1 MLFFHH
7 TKFSFHLQNSFFL
20 SLRPECLW
28 NIAKLWQMRHKKALL
43 ANHPHLASS
52 IYTFLVQIFIFSKEI
67 FTFLPLFSISYFC
80 VFANIWPF
88 FFSPDIKCEMKVIL
102 RSKCCRKYSRKME
115 ITKIWLFKA
124 ETQIC
129 LSSFPS
135 KHLSFTFRKSSV
147 VPIRYENHEWMNI

>member
-1 MLFFHH
+1 MFAIWHFCNCILPVFISTTLTVMSIQNPFFGVFIKNINFCYFTMLIFHH

-52 IYTFLVQIFIFSKEI
+52 IYTFLVQTFMFSKEI

-80 VFANIWPF
+80 VFTNIWPF
-88 FFSPDIKCEMKVIL
+88 FFLI
-102 RSKCCRKYSRKME
+102 
-115 ITKIWLFKA
+115 
-124 ETQIC
+124 
-129 LSSFPS
+129 
-135 KHLSFTFRKSSV
+135 FTWYQMRDESHPAK
-147 VPIRYENHEWMNI
+147 